1 MKRPL
6 LGSILTIA
14 AASAA
19 FGSFVMPAKAIG
31 LVPTQEGEIDVGVD
45 IEGAEYL
52 SNDLFPFI
60 ESIVSEVDETTGSRS
75 RLFVD
80 DFSTA
85 NEYAGGVSFGNE
97 DAGTNPEGFWFRP
110 SEYNEETGLSEE
122 QGKLEVGTYT
132 FNFNTVFEEL
142 TLSYFDTETI
152 DSTGAIAINGVAL
165 ENPNWVPKGSNGNM
179 FTQTFQDIESITLKL
194 GRDFEDG
201 KGDGVDFQI
210 AGTPTPVTVPEP
222 ATLGG
227 LAIIGL
233 ALASRRQRQLRNDA

>member
-19 FGSFVMPAKAIG
+19 FGSFVTPAKAIG
-31 LVPTQEGEIDVGVD
+31 LVPDQEGEIDVGVE
-45 IEGAEYL
+45 IEDAEYL

-60 ESIVSEVDETTGSRS
+60 ESIISEVDETTGSRS
-75 RLFVD
+75 RLFID
-80 DFSTA
+80 NFTTE
-85 NEYAGGVSFGNE
+85 NEYVGGVSFRTR
-97 DAGTNPEGFWFRP
+97 DSGTNAEGFLFRP
-110 SEYNEETGLSEE
+110 SEYDEETGLSEE
-122 QGKLEVGTYT
+122 RGRLEVGTFT
-132 FNFNTVFEEL
+132 FNFNTLFEEL
-142 TLSYFDTETI
+142 TISYFDTESV

-165 ENPNWVPKGSNGNM
+165 ENPDWVPQGDNNNI

-194 GRDFEDG
+194 GRDTISG
-201 KGDGVDFQI
+201 SGDGVNFQI
-210 AGTPTPVTVPEP
+210 AGTPATATVPEP

-233 ALASRRQRQLRNDA
+233 ALFGRRQLQKRC